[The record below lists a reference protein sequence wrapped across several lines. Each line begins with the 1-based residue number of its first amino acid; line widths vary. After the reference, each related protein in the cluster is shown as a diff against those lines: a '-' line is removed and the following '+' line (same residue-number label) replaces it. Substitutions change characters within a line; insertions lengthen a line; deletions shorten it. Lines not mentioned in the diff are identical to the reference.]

1 MKNSLSVFFML
12 NQFFSVFLQTI
23 IHLKLI
29 SILLIHLMKKCQ
41 KTVVFKFSM
50 ILSFTLVGMLSGNA
64 QNTPTPSNNVLSTKD
79 STTSEKKVVLTPIDS
94 VDLKSKPSLNQ
105 KDKDGIYMLADKMPQ
120 FPGGDNALFKYI
132 SQHLRYPSIP
142 KSYGIE
148 GTVIVGFVVNN
159 IGKVEKVTVLSGVD
173 PYLNYEAKRVIKSLP
188 DFIPGQMKDKNV
200 PVYYS
205 IPITFNLSNGY

>member
-1 MKNSLSVFFML
+1 MN
-12 NQFFSVFLQTI
+12 
-23 IHLKLI
+23 
-29 SILLIHLMKKCQ
+29 KCQ
-41 KTVVFKFSM
+41 KTGVFKFSL
-50 ILSFTLVGMLSGNA
+50 ILSIALTGTLSGNA
-64 QNTPTPSNNVLSTKD
+64 QNIPTSSNNVLSTKD
-79 STTSEKKVVLTPIDS
+79 STSIEKNVVQTPIDS
-94 VDLKSKPSLNQ
+94 TVLKTKPAFNQ
-105 KDKDGIYMLADKMPQ
+105 KDIICHIADKMPQ
-120 FPGGDNALFKYI
+120 FPGGENALFKYI